1 MYHDNKSV
9 QKVARVNPALAE
21 KIVSQHTF
29 LDENDIK
36 EVQKIDRSMLVLV
49 RCGNG
54 RFLCP
59 AQDVNHFISIIEEH
73 AKLKEK
79 ETGQPFQGD
88 HIRDVS
94 FPA

>member
-1 MYHDNKSV
+1 MYYQNKSV
-9 QKVARVNPALAE
+9 QKVYASNPTLAD
-21 KIVSQHTF
+21 KINGQHTF
-29 LDENDIK
+29 LTEEDIA
-36 EVQKIDRSMLVLV
+36 EVEKIDRHMLVLV

-59 AQDVNHFISIIEEH
+59 VDCVNHFIGIIEEH
-73 AKLKEK
+73 AKLKEEK
-79 ETGQPFQGD
+79 TGKPLQGD